1 MCWEAIGD
9 ILLGIDIGYIVFGS
23 YCGYC
28 VGKLMG
34 ILCWEAI
41 GNIVL
46 MYWEL
51 AGILCW
57 DILSLTIYQIKTYR
71 VYSWLMFVYIIT

>member
-1 MCWEAIGD
+1 MCWEANGD
-9 ILLGIDIGYIVFGS
+9 ILLGIAIGDIVFGS
-23 YCGYC
+23 YCEYC

-34 ILCWEAI
+34 IFCWEAI

-46 MYWEL
+46 LCWEFAGILCWEL

-57 DILSLTIYQIKTYR
+57 ELAGILC
-71 VYSWLMFVYIIT
+71 